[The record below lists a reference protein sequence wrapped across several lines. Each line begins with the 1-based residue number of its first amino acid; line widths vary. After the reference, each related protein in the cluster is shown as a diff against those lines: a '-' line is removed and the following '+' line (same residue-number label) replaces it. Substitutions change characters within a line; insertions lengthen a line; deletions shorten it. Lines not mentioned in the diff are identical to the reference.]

1 MLALIT
7 VTLGSLFF
15 GNSFD
20 SPVSNPST
28 STAISHE
35 FSTSLWG
42 QTGHRVVG
50 LIAEQHLSKRAQKAI
65 KSLLEGH
72 SLAYASTIAD
82 EIKSDKAY
90 DAYGPWHYVNYD
102 MDKTYD
108 PSNADDRGDVVYGI
122 QKCIEVLSSKQSSES
137 DKSFHLKLLI
147 HFIGDLHQPLHVG
160 RSEDQGGNRI
170 QVSWFSRN
178 SNLHRVWDSDLI
190 DGYNMSYEELAQELM
205 RSTDKA
211 ELMAIQ
217 EGNYRDWVEESH
229 QIAKVVYASAVSGDK
244 LSYRYGYDY
253 YQMVFEQL
261 KKGGYRLAKILNEIF
276 N

>member
-7 VTLGSLFF
+7 VALGSLFF
-15 GNSFD
+15 GNSFA
-20 SPVSNPST
+20 SPVPNRSS
-28 STAISHE
+28 SLDKSYAYSM
-35 FSTSLWG
+35 SLWG

-50 LIAEQHLSKRAQKAI
+50 LIAEQHLNKRAQKAI
-65 KSLLEGH
+65 RLLLEGH

-82 EIKSDKAY
+82 EIKSDRAY
-90 DAYGPWHYVNYD
+90 DAYGPWHYVNFD

-108 PSNADDRGDVVYGI
+108 PSSSDDRGDIVYGI
-122 QKCIEVLSSKQSSES
+122 QKCIEVLSNKQSSES

-205 RSTDKA
+205 RST
-211 ELMAIQ
+211 EREEIMVIQ
-217 EGNYRDWVEESH
+217 EGNYLDWVEESH
-229 QIAKVVYASAVSGDK
+229 QMAKVVYTSATSGDK

-253 YQMVFEQL
+253 NPMVFEQL